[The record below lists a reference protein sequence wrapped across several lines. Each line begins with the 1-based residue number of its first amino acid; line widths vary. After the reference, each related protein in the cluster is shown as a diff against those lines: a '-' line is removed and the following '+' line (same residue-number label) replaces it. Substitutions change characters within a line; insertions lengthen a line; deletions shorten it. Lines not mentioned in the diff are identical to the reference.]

1 MIRLLNVFRYF
12 FNEAVQNLWTNRLNN
27 IVSIAI
33 ISFSLFTLGLFLLT
47 AENLRTLI
55 GHWTE
60 NVQVNVFLEANAG
73 SQDTSR
79 LESMIKASPFVARF
93 TFISREEALRRFRTY
108 YPEMTG
114 ITDELDTNPFPSS
127 YEITIRKEFQNQLKV
142 QQFVTQLRD
151 ENFVQDVEYDQEWI
165 DRVHFAIRF
174 LNIVGFVFG
183 GILMLTA
190 TFSISNVIKLMVMSR
205 RDEVEIMR
213 LVGATN
219 SFIKGPFVAEGILHG
234 LLGSTV
240 GHLILYGVY
249 GFITTRL
256 MQLNAPFF
264 TISQL
269 KFLSPTIMCAI
280 AGGGMVVGFF
290 GSLFSLGKLLKI

>member
-1 MIRLLNVFRYF
+1 MRLINVFRYF
-12 FNEAVQNLWTNRLNN
+12 LNEALQNIWANRLNN
-27 IVSIAI
+27 VVSIAI

-60 NVQVNVFLEANAG
+60 NVQVNVFLNVKS
-73 SQDTSR
+73 SQSDISK
-79 LESMIKASPFVARF
+79 LESMIKASPFVS
-93 TFISREEALRRFRTY
+93 TYQFISREEALKRFRSF

-114 ITDELDTNPFPSS
+114 ITEELDTNPFPAS
-127 YEITIRKEFQNQLKV
+127 YEVTIRKEFQNQATV
-142 QQFVTQLRD
+142 AQFVAQLRD
-151 ENFVQDVEYDQEWI
+151 ENYVQDVEYDQEWI
-165 DRVHFAIRF
+165 DRVQFAIRF
-174 LNIVGFVFG
+174 LNIVGVVFG

-219 SFIKGPFVAEGILHG
+219 TFIKGPFVTEGLLHG
-234 LLGSTV
+234 LFGGVV
-240 GHLILYGVY
+240 GILILFGVY
-249 GFITTRL
+249 TFITTRITA
-256 MQLNAPFF
+256 LNAPFF

-269 KFLSPTIMCAI
+269 QFLTPGMMGAI
-280 AGGGMVVGFF
+280 AGGGMIVGFF